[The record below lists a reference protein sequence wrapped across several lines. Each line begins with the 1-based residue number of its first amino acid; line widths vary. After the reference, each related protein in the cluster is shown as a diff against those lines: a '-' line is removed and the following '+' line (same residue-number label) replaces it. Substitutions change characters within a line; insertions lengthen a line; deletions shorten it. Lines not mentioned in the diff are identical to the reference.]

1 MQLPAWEPRAYFNSP
16 IAAAAVRRSS
26 SAGKSEPILMWS
38 SFQEAQQ
45 ETFFKE
51 QYLKKTYLSADL
63 FAHLGTVEAG
73 TTTPYGGW
81 LAGGRY
87 RSTPA

>member
-1 MQLPAWEPRAYFNSP
+1 MTIDENLNRLFSRRQFIAGAAGAAAGLGAASLFNSP

-51 QYLKKTYLSADL
+51 QYL
-63 FAHLGTVEAG
+63 
-73 TTTPYGGW
+73 
-81 LAGGRY
+81 
-87 RSTPA
+87 